1 MDVKELETEVK
12 ILQSQQKY
20 EVEERKK
27 LEVLNKQ
34 LQSDLLQQQCEKEA
48 IQNRFEIQNMKL
60 EQDKANMRKQ
70 YETAVQQRN
79 QLAQRLQEEG

>member
-27 LEVLNKQ
+27 LEVLTKQ
-34 LQSDLLQQQCEKEA
+34 LQSDLLQQQSEKEA
-48 IQNRFEIQNMKL
+48 IQNRFEVQNMKL

-70 YETAVQQRN
+70 YEVAVQQRN